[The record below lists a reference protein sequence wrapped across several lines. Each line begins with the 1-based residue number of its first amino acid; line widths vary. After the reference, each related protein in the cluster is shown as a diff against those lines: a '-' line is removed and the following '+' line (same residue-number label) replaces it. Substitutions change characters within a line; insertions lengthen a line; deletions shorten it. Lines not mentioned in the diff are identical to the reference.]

1 MVLSSS
7 QPLTEHEIAKI
18 SSQILSSYSSNH
30 DICEIRLSDNKN
42 VTIPTKVLPLL
53 AQILHHWAKDEQVKI
68 TPIKLELTTSE
79 AADILNVSRPYLV
92 QLLESGEIPFRK
104 VGVRRRI
111 LSQDLM
117 IYKEKIDSQRKQIL
131 KELTAQAQDFNM
143 GY

>member
-1 MVLSSS
+1 MILSSS
-7 QPLTEHEIAKI
+7 QPLTEQEIARI
-18 SSQILSSYSSNH
+18 SSQILSTYSS
-30 DICEIRLSDNKN
+30 DDEMCELRLSDKKN

-53 AQILHHWAKDEQVKI
+53 AQILYHWAKDEQVKI

-117 IYKEKIDSQRKQIL
+117 AYKEKIDSQRKQTL
-131 KELTAQAQDFNM
+131 KELTVEAQYFNM

>member
-1 MVLSSS
+1 MILSSS
-7 QPLTEHEIAKI
+7 QPLTEQEIARI
-18 SSQILSSYSSNH
+18 SSQILSTYSS
-30 DICEIRLSDNKN
+30 DDEMCELRLSDKKN

-53 AQILHHWAKDEQVKI
+53 AQILYHWAKDKQVKI

-117 IYKEKIDSQRKQIL
+117 AYKEKIDSQRKQTL
-131 KELTAQAQDFNM
+131 KELTVEAQHFNM